1 MVWKHL
7 YSLHQLDINWYCI
20 IWINLGSNTIKV
32 PAFLQFRWIYYF
44 WWIIWS
50 LLPCVQFWKFYPMNL
65 IPCVKTCFDTII
77 PYTFVE
83 EIFWLPFKVLMLIE
97 VLTAVTSSFLSI
109 SSVTNVTWLHESS
122 KGNIFTSFWKLQ
134 CLNLTCTTHIL
145 MTSPTKVP
153 KFLIPVQ
160 LLLMASVCS
169 PFYLYHYL
177 MFSFSSFY
185 NYIVLMDVSLDI
197 PYHLFYYYCTF
208 LLYELTLSLY
218 GIHSRVYSSSNTC
231 FYLQLKVHCK
241 IGIHPSHG

>member
-1 MVWKHL
+1 MVHF
-7 YSLHQLDINWYCI
+7 YNIFVFQ
-20 IWINLGSNTIKV
+20 
-32 PAFLQFRWIYYF
+32 
-44 WWIIWS
+44 S
-50 LLPCVQFWKFYPMNL
+50 LLKDEVVLKIHF
-65 IPCVKTCFDTII
+65 II
-77 PYTFVE
+77 ILQSRGWRTT
-83 EIFWLPFKVLMLIE
+83 
-97 VLTAVTSSFLSI
+97 LT
-109 SSVTNVTWLHESS
+109 S

-197 PYHLFYYYCTF
+197 PYQLFYYYCTF

-218 GIHSRVYSSSNTC
+218 GIHSRVYSSSNSC